1 MGEYD
6 TALDFRVPLDPLPH
20 SGSAWLLTPG
30 EGFGDFVYFVDSNPG
45 QPILHARRHA
55 ITTIPREVHDRLRE
69 ESFKKYA
76 ELWSNLAN
84 M

>member
-6 TALDFRVPLDPLPH
+6 TAIDFRVQLDELPPLT
-20 SGSAWLLTPG
+20 ALTPG
-30 EGFGDFVYFVDSNPG
+30 EGLDDWVYYVVSNSG
-45 QPILHARRHA
+45 QLILRAKRLV
-55 ITTIPREVHDRLRE
+55 ITTIPREVHDRLRK
-69 ESFKKYA
+69 ESFEKYA